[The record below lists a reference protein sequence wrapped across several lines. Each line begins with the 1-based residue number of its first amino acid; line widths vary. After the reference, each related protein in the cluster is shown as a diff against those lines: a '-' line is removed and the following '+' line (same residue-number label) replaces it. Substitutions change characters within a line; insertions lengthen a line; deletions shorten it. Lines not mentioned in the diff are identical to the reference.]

1 MRFKFESQ
9 VLLDDKKTLPIE
21 LTKTH
26 KILTLNLSKVLHI
39 KQNKW
44 VKKFYSRYNV
54 NCLNKLIFIDL
65 IYLKIDFFWDDI

>member
-39 KQNKW
+39 KQNK
-44 VKKFYSRYNV
+44 
-54 NCLNKLIFIDL
+54 
-65 IYLKIDFFWDDI
+65 

>member
-9 VLLDDKKTLPIE
+9 VLLDDEKTLPIE

-26 KILTLNLSKVLHI
+26 KILTPNLSNVLHI

-65 IYLKIDFFWDDI
+65 IYIKIDFFLDDI